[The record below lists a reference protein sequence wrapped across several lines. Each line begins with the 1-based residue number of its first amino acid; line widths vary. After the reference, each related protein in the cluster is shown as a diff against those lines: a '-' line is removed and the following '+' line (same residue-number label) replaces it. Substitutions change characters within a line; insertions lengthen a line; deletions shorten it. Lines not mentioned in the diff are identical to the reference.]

1 MILKPNL
8 LNVVSIGLM
17 AFTGVWVINRVL
29 AHSGLPHLTSNAVAE

>member
-17 AFTGVWVINRVL
+17 AFTGVWLINR
-29 AHSGLPHLTSNAVAE
+29 GLRYAGVAHLTSNATD

>member
-17 AFTGVWVINRVL
+17 SFVGVWCINRAL
-29 AHSGLPHLTSNAVAE
+29 IYSGLPHLTSNGIAE

>member
-29 AHSGLPHLTSNAVAE
+29 HYAGMPDLTSNATPE